1 MGAVAEPGITAASR
15 GAFHSLA
22 IAGID
27 RLCEDAVAVT
37 FDVPAHLAE
46 VMRFRPGEH
55 VNVRRVVDGVEHRRS
70 YSICAPVD
78 GPLRVGVRR
87 VPGGVFSEW
96 ALDAASVGDEVDVQ
110 PPTGR
115 FTVDPEAGGSHV
127 LIAAGSGITPV
138 LSIATS
144 LLERSD
150 AEVTLVY
157 GNRRAATTMF
167 LEELADLKNR
177 FPARFDLAHVLSR
190 EPRDVELFSG
200 RLDGERLRTILQALV
215 PWRTADGFW
224 LCGPMGMLEEHR
236 AVLRELGV
244 PSSKVHTE
252 LFYADEPPPPV
263 VHEDEVVAG
272 PSYDLTFTLDGRTT
286 TVTGPRSRTVLEN
299 AQAARTDVPFAC
311 RGGVCGTC
319 RALLVDGKVEMR
331 RNYALE
337 DDELAVGYVLTCQS
351 LPGTDL
357 VVVDYDG

>member
-1 MGAVAEPGITAASR
+1 MGAAADAGVAAPSR
-15 GAFHSLA
+15 GAFHPLT
-22 IAGID
+22 IAHID

-37 FDVPAHLAE
+37 FDVPAHLTE

-70 YSICAPVD
+70 YSICAPAG

-96 ALDAASVGDEVDVQ
+96 ALDAAAVGDQVDVQ

-115 FTVDPEAGGSHV
+115 FVVDPGAGGSHV
-127 LIAAGSGITPV
+127 LVAAGSGITPV
-138 LSIATS
+138 LSIAAS
-144 LLERSD
+144 LLECSD

-177 FPARFDLAHVLSR
+177 FPARFDLVHVLSR

-200 RLDGERLRTILQALV
+200 RLDGARLHAILEALV
-215 PWRTADGFW
+215 PWRSADGFW
-224 LCGPMGMLEEHR
+224 LCGPMGMLEQHR
-236 AVLRELGV
+236 SVLRDLGV
-244 PSSKVHTE
+244 PPAKVHSE
-252 LFYADEPPPPV
+252 LFYADDPPPPV

-286 TVTGPRSRTVLEN
+286 SVTGPRSRTVLEN
-299 AQAARTDVPFAC
+299 ATAARTDVPFAC

-319 RALLVDGKVEMR
+319 RARVVDGAVEMR

-337 DDELAVGYVLTCQS
+337 DNELTEGFVLTCQS
-351 LPGTDL
+351 IPTTES
-357 VVVDYDG
+357 VVVDYDS